1 MLEKA
6 ARDRFLYEVTG
17 FLEKVDDVDADDVDD
32 DGAVIA
38 WNLDARVCTVCSSSL
53 RAAAT
58 AAGSSVLTAASDEPV
73 SGFSAF
79 DNSGKEKR
87 QTKW

>member
-1 MLEKA
+1 VLEKA

-38 WNLDARVCTVCSSSL
+38 
-53 RAAAT
+53 
-58 AAGSSVLTAASDEPV
+58 
-73 SGFSAF
+73 
-79 DNSGKEKR
+79 
-87 QTKW
+87 